1 VRNSSK
7 DIAQM
12 AFFASLYA
20 VLVWLF
26 QPISFYELQFRV
38 ADILPPAIAKKWKLA
53 IAYAVGC
60 VVANIIS
67 PFVSIWELIFMPF
80 MSFVA
85 GILGYWAAK
94 LYSKADY
101 YICGVVHA
109 VVVAPAVSY
118 MLEQIFFIPLLV
130 SLPMIFT
137 SELVT
142 GILGAMIFKLIERRY
157 VWWE

>member
-1 VRNSSK
+1 
-7 DIAQM
+7 M
-12 AFFASLYA
+12 AIFAALYASLVY
-20 VLVWLF
+20 LF
-26 QPISFYELQFRV
+26 APVSFYELQFRV

-60 VVANIIS
+60 VAANIIS
-67 PFVSIWELIFMPF
+67 PFVGVWELVFMPF

-85 GILGYWAAK
+85 GILGFLAAK

-101 YICGVVHA
+101 YICGIVHA
-109 VVVAPAVSY
+109 VVIALAVSY
-118 MLEQIFFIPLLV
+118 MLEQLFFIPLLV
-130 SLPMIFT
+130 LLPMIFI

-142 GILGAMIFKLIERRY
+142 GILGATIFKLIERRY